1 MQFYFRIFF
10 YFASIALLTQFTN
23 VDLFISD
30 LFLNH
35 NHRFYLQAN
44 KALGIALHDY
54 PKYVAILIGLL
65 FWSSAVG
72 IILFNKNILKN
83 FFQKKEVLY
92 VSLAAILIPVIIW
105 YIRDFSAMHCPRELI
120 RYGGEFEY
128 LRIFDS
134 IPALWSKGQ
143 CSPSA
148 HASSFLWLLAIPI
161 LKKNHLMLK
170 TLSVFIFI
178 LCFVQVLRG
187 AHFVSHICYSF
198 LIAYLVLEI
207 TYIVFKKLK

>member
-1 MQFYFRIFF
+1 MKFYIRITFYFFL
-10 YFASIALLTQFTN
+10 IALLTQFTN
-23 VDLFISD
+23 IDLFISD

-35 NHRFYLQAN
+35 DHRFYLQAN
-44 KALGIALHDY
+44 KALGLALHDY
-54 PKYVAILIGLL
+54 PKYVAILIGFL
-65 FWSSAVG
+65 FWFTAVG
-72 IILFNKNILKN
+72 IILFNHNILKN
-83 FFQKKEVLY
+83 FFQNKEVFY
-92 VSLAAILIPVIIW
+92 ISVAAILIPIIIW
-105 YIRDFSAMHCPRELI
+105 YVRDLSAMHCPRELI

-134 IPALWSKGQ
+134 IPELWSQGQ

-148 HASSFLWLLAIPI
+148 HASSFLWLLSIPI
-161 LKKNHLMLK
+161 VKKNDLMLK
-170 TLSVFIFI
+170 SLAVLIFI

-198 LIAYLVLEI
+198 LIANIVLEV